1 LQVRTDDGQ
10 QNGLA
15 QSRLTGIKVNS
26 NSTLPGTK
34 AINPTVGIERIEIL
48 DVLRGFALFGVV
60 VVNMSVDW
68 SWSDSLVTQTPGPAD
83 DIITHLLKVFGTG
96 KFITIFSFLFGL
108 GIAMQMQRIAARG
121 ARYFPIMLR
130 RLLVL
135 LLIGLMHYL
144 LIGWTDILH
153 AYAVLG
159 ILLLFFHRCRAK
171 ALLIAAVAIMLLNVG
186 QPRPLLVMAGEKALT
201 SLRGEPNGSQSNIR
215 ENGQEALG
223 TEEEGESLQQVY
235 RIYATG
241 SYRDILNAN
250 VRDFSD
256 YMRNFAVRW
265 WLGSLFPLLLLGAYV
280 ARRRILEN
288 VEDHLVLLRNVF
300 WWGLALGLAGSSLT
314 LLGETLFRNE
324 TLPFQV
330 RQLKS
335 LSDLIGIRA
344 LGFAY
349 ASGTVLLFQNR
360 KWKERLAPLA
370 AVGRTAFTN
379 YLLQTVAAV
388 ALFYGVGLGLYG
400 KVSPVLGASLAVLI
414 FAVQIRVS
422 TWWLTKFRFG
432 PVEWLWRSLTY
443 GQLQRVLN

>member
-186 QPRPLLVMAGEKALT
+186 Q
-201 SLRGEPNGSQSNIR
+201 
-215 ENGQEALG
+215 ALG

>member
-1 LQVRTDDGQ
+1 M
-10 QNGLA
+10 
-15 QSRLTGIKVNS
+15 NS
-26 NSTLPGTK
+26 NSMLPKTK
-34 AINPTVGIERIEIL
+34 TINPTVGIERIEIL

-68 SWSDSLVTQTPGPAD
+68 SWSDSFVTQTPGLAD
-83 DIITHLLKVFGTG
+83 DTITHLLKVFATG
-96 KFITIFSFLFGL
+96 KFITVFTFLFGL
-108 GIAMQMQRIAARG
+108 GTVMQMQRIAARG
-121 ARYFPIMLR
+121 ARYLPIMLR

-159 ILLLFFHRCRAK
+159 ILLLLFHRCSANTF
-171 ALLIAAVAIMLLNVG
+171 LIAAVAIMLLNVG
-186 QPRPLLVMAGEKALT
+186 QPRPLLVMAGERALT
-201 SLRGEPNGSQSNIR
+201 SLRGEPDSNQSNIR
-215 ENGQEALG
+215 EDGQESLG
-223 TEEEGESLQQVY
+223 TREEGESLQQVY
-235 RIYATG
+235 RVYATG

-256 YMRNFAVRW
+256 YIRHFALRW

-288 VEDHLVLLRNVF
+288 VEDHLALLRNVF

-314 LLGETLFRNE
+314 LLGETLLRNE
-324 TLPFQV
+324 TLSFPV
-330 RQLKS
+330 RQFKS
-335 LSDLIGIRA
+335 MSDVIGIRA

-349 ASGTVLLFQNR
+349 ASGIVLLLQNR

-388 ALFYGVGLGLYG
+388 ALFYSVGLGLYG
-400 KVSPVLGASLAVLI
+400 KVSPVLGACLAVVI
-414 FAVQIRVS
+414 FAVQVKVS

-432 PVEWLWRSLTY
+432 PAEWLWRSLTY
-443 GQLQRVLN
+443 GRLQRVLN